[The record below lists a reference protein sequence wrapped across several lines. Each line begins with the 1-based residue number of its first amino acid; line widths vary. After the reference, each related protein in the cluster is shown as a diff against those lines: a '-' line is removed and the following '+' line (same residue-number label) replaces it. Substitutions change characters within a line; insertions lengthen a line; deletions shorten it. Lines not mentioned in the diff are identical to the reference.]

1 MTVKCQGCGR
11 ENPDD
16 SSFCNACGKAIK
28 TPLDVRVSEAE
39 GTKACPYCGA
49 SNPAVASFCQNC
61 VKAFPTQAPIAAQA
75 PRKLSSR
82 RCWQCGGEV
91 DIFDTVCPTCRCDLT
106 EASVV
111 TSGSSEPSRKPTAA
125 ALMFAGAGLLDLISA
140 IMLLTFDEYLPEYA
154 EYGVDVAGLLGVC
167 GALVLIF
174 ALCAFVAAF
183 LSYRRERFSLALLT
197 GTLGMLGIGP
207 IYLGSVLSL
216 AGIITLALAKDEFS
230 E

>member
-39 GTKACPYCGA
+39 GTKACPHCGA

-125 ALMFAGAGLLDLISA
+125 ALMFAGAGLLNLISA
-140 IMLLTFDEYLPEYA
+140 IMLLTFDGYVPD
-154 EYGVDVAGLLGVC
+154 YGVDVAGLLGVC

-183 LSYRRERFSLALLT
+183 LSYRRERFSMALLT